1 MAAVVVAA
9 ITTFFAG
16 GFAAGTVLAG
26 IFGITPL
33 AAFLVRAALGLALN
47 ALTPKP
53 RISGVNRGYQVTA
66 RGSALDHQIIYG
78 RVRIGGAV
86 VYENATGTNNKYFH
100 RILAFAAHE
109 IDSFDEIYINDTK
122 VSVLDED
129 GNVSEITL
137 PDGSTSARYDGVMRI
152 KMHLGKSG
160 QAADSDLVSEVS
172 EWTSAHR
179 LRGIAYLYIRLAFDA
194 DKYPNG
200 IPEFTATIKG
210 RKVFDPRTGQTE
222 WSNNPALCLR
232 DYLTSSHGLNEES
245 DAIDDARVVTAADVC
260 DQTNTLSGEK
270 RYTCNGAFVTQ
281 ITPVDVL
288 GDILSS
294 MGGLLWY
301 AQGQWRMKPA
311 YYVAP
316 TITFD
321 ENDLRSDVAVK
332 TRHSRRDNFNVVRGT
347 FRGEESD
354 WQVTDFPE
362 VSNSAFVQADG
373 GTESVLDLDLPFT
386 DTSDEARRIARIVL
400 ERNRQQLTVSAAFGV
415 RAFQVQVGDIV
426 KLNLERFGWAD
437 KEFEVNS
444 WTFGLTDALDLQVQ
458 MTLREI
464 SESVFDEVS
473 DGAVYERD
481 NTTLPSAFDVPDVGL
496 SAVASTQV
504 LREKLTNIIAL
515 TVSSSRP
522 EAVDVVQVEFK
533 PSPEP
538 SSAYVSFGTG
548 PLGTFR
554 LADLNTGDYDFRARA
569 VNTFGVRGEWQYL
582 FDVSANSLLEP
593 PQDVT
598 DFSAEVNGA
607 TVHLEWE
614 PVPDLDLS
622 YYRIRHAVE
631 EVSATWSNATT
642 PINKVPRPAS
652 AVSLPARPGTYHIRA
667 VDKSGIASLGYASVV
682 IAADDLQ
689 QFTNTLQ
696 QVESP
701 TFAGAKSGCSVDS
714 GALVITDTS
723 SAPSSATYTFSTY
736 IDTGAARH
744 VRSRVEANVVR
755 ADSSAGL
762 FDNLPG
768 PFDSLSG
775 LFDSFTDAG
784 DFDDTNV
791 VAFIS
796 RTSDNPA
803 GSPTWTPYRRFRAG
817 EYYGRAFRFQI
828 VLKSSSADITPAV
841 TGLKALVE
849 YD

>member
-9 ITTFFAG
+9 IATFFSG

-53 RISGVNRGYQVTA
+53 RVSGVNRGYQVTA
-66 RGSALDHQIIYG
+66 RGSALDHQILYG
-78 RVRIGGAV
+78 RARVGGAV

-100 RILAFAAHE
+100 RVLAFAAHE

-652 AVSLPARPGTYHIRA
+652 AVSLPARPGTYHIKA

-768 PFDSLSG
+768 PFDSLPG